1 MIAPSIDPRRQDA
14 ALRPQPS
21 RDGADYWPT
30 PASLIGALI
39 PHVLPTLPAG
49 PVWECAA
56 GDGRL
61 AAAMRDARR
70 HDWRA
75 RWLADSTR
83 AGRSRGFYGE
93 LVTTAR
99 R

>member
-39 PHVLPTLPAG
+39 AHVLPTLPAG
-49 PVWECAA
+49 PRVGMC
-56 GDGRL
+56 
-61 AAAMRDARR
+61 RR
-70 HDWRA
+70 RRQA
-75 RWLADSTR
+75 
-83 AGRSRGFYGE
+83 RSRN
-93 LVTTAR
+93 A
-99 R
+99 